1 MSSPVQLKSLAE
13 CEKSYMI
20 KLRHQYKED
29 KNFQNSKI
37 ASECMTFKTNQHQ
50 DCFDDL
56 IEAWEEYREDNG
68 AEEEELSDDNNKNL
82 PILPEMTKQRTTD
95 EPDTVENSIL
105 ERHVYEMLYNI
116 LLASHYKMKQRKTKL
131 LNEIHEQITIKKS
144 KKKRSDIINK
154 YLPTNEKT
162 MRLIIN
168 HIFDDIVGKHY
179 KKCKVFTEIK
189 KQRIIQFIKESCIL
203 SFEMLLAYNELSF
216 FPLLFT
222 DRLSVKYI

>member
-1 MSSPVQLKSLAE
+1 
-13 CEKSYMI
+13 MI
-20 KLRHQYKED
+20 KIRHQYRET

-37 ASECMTFKTNQHQ
+37 ASSCMAFKANQHQ
-50 DCFDDL
+50 DCFDEL
-56 IEAWEEYREDNG
+56 VEAWEEYRDDNG
-68 AEEEELSDDNNKNL
+68 AEEEMSDDDTKNF
-82 PILPEMTKQRTTD
+82 PNLPEMTKERATD
-95 EPDTVENSIL
+95 EPSTVETHIL

-116 LLASHYKMKQRKTKL
+116 LLASHYQMKQRKSKL

-144 KKKRSDIINK
+144 KKKRSDIVNK

-162 MRLIIN
+162 MRRIID
-168 HIFDDIVGKHY
+168 HIFDDIVDKHY

-189 KQRIIQFIKESCIL
+189 KQRIVQFIKESCIL

-222 DRLSVKYI
+222 DRLSDILLCFYVYMIIYNKNKYK